1 MASFDAFLVV
11 FYAIQSYKRVNKR
24 PVIDPANQRVP
35 GLRPWRPGPTL
46 IPACTTLVTYMAV
59 TVRVFCDLWCSCRM
73 LMMADCQRIAIT
85 SVFAAILIA
94 CCVVYYD
101 FDNRRQT
108 QLHLNPPIP
117 QQQPE
122 IEDKSRTFQVS
133 IEHKENP
140 GLPPLR
146 TTDEFLSF
154 TYGEGKIS
162 EYDHRLLDY
171 IRSFMARPSPKGR
184 RLSKIV
190 ASGHYSQV
198 DGSQLVDKLLKRRRN
213 GFFIECGAYRGEDL
227 SDTLFFELKR
237 NWTGLLIEAHPDY
250 FRQILKKNRQAIAL
264 RACLSV
270 TRSPQLMKFKLS
282 GWGSGI
288 SSTYRNYKTKPDRE
302 TDVQCFSINS
312 IMAAIGVRHVD
323 FFVLDVEGAE
333 IPILKTIDWS
343 RLTIDVLNIEY
354 SEIKVQDRLK
364 KLKDLRAY
372 FNSTHKE
379 VGTLPSER
387 PLTTAQDVIFIRRN
401 AQS

>member
-1 MASFDAFLVV
+1 
-11 FYAIQSYKRVNKR
+11 
-24 PVIDPANQRVP
+24 
-35 GLRPWRPGPTL
+35 
-46 IPACTTLVTYMAV
+46 
-59 TVRVFCDLWCSCRM
+59 M

-133 IEHKENP
+133 IEHKENR
-140 GLPPLR
+140 GLLPLR

-154 TYGEGKIS
+154 TYGEGNTS

-171 IRSFMARPSPKGR
+171 IRSFMARPSSKGR

-198 DGSQLVDKLLKRRRN
+198 GGSQLVDKLLKRRRN

-250 FRQILKKNRQAIAL
+250 FRQILQKNRQAIAL

-270 TRSPQLMKFKLS
+270 TRSQQLMKFKLS

-288 SSTYRNYKTKPDRE
+288 SSTYRNYNTKPDRE

-401 AQS
+401 ARS